1 MPALVVKK
9 MSILGVFLM
18 WEFLLF
24 HNTLYVTFCFVY
36 AVSRWGRTDIF
47 SAVCAGP
54 TQHTIRTAFYQSYQ
68 RTSRT
73 KNNDADNNLKVCKYG
88 LEELKPRLMI
98 GATYTTI

>member
-24 HNTLYVTFCFVY
+24 HNTLYVTFYFVY

-54 TQHTIRTAFYQSYQ
+54 TQHTHTHCFLSKL
-68 RTSRT
+68 S
-73 KNNDADNNLKVCKYG
+73 KDLKDK
-88 LEELKPRLMI
+88 KQ
-98 GATYTTI
+98 